1 VVVTKVVTQGIAQ
14 RLLLKELV
22 TRVAQGIGDMIAQ
35 RLLLKELLKE
45 VVVTKVVTQGI
56 AQRSGGDKGC
66 YSRNW

>member
-1 VVVTKVVTQGIAQ
+1 
-14 RLLLKELV
+14 LLLKELV